1 MTIDNSYQRLLVAV
15 LIMGLLSCGPRTRN
29 TPSETQ
35 NNEGTNVEKEE
46 GGAHGAVLTTAQF
59 EALQMQL
66 DTLSQRNMGS
76 FVEANGHLEVPPQ
89 NEAIITTIIGAN
101 VVSIEVIEGEKVAK
115 NGVVAYLSHPDIIQR
130 QTEYATAYSNSLL
143 LKKEYERKERLYGA
157 GVVSGVDFERAES
170 EYRVARARMDGLA
183 AQLQQLNL
191 DLEGIRMGN
200 LYSRT
205 ALRSPIEGHVRKVG
219 VKTGQYV
226 APQTNLFEIVNT
238 DHVHADLMVFEK
250 DIHKVAEGQKVRFK
264 APSLPDRE
272 LTAEIYSVG
281 RTFEEAPQAV
291 HVHAEIENREG
302 ALIPGMYIQGRIE
315 TANENTTAL
324 PLDALVAD
332 GGKTYAFRAE
342 RKGDQWSFVPTE
354 IISGNTEGQWAAV
367 RFLDPPAANTLFAQ
381 NNAHYLMAEMQKG
394 DAEHGH

>member
-1 MTIDNSYQRLLVAV
+1 MTIDNNYQRLLMAV
-15 LIMGLLSCGPRTRN
+15 LVMGLLSCGPGMQN
-29 TPSETQ
+29 APSETQ

-46 GGAHGAVLTTAQF
+46 GEAQEARLTMAQF
-59 EALQMQL
+59 TALQMQL
-66 DTLSQRNMGS
+66 DTVSKRNMGS

-89 NEAIITTIIGAN
+89 NEATITTILGAN

-115 NGVVAYLSHPDIIQR
+115 NEVVAYLSHPDIIQK
-130 QTEYATAYSNSLL
+130 QTEYTTAYTNAQL
-143 LKKEYERKERLYGA
+143 LKKEYGRKERLYGA

-170 EYRVARARMDGLA
+170 EYRVARAKVDGLA

-191 DLEGIRMGN
+191 DLEGIRSGN

-226 APQTNLFEIVNT
+226 SPQTNLFEIVNT

-250 DIHKVAEGQKVRFK
+250 DIHKVAEGQKVSFK
-264 APSLPDRE
+264 TQSLPDRE

-315 TANENTTAL
+315 TAKENTMAL
-324 PLDALVAD
+324 PLDALVSD
-332 GGKTYAFRAE
+332 GGRTYAFRAE
-342 RKGDQWSFVPTE
+342 REGDHWRFVPME
-354 IISGNTEGQWAAV
+354 IISGNIEGEWAAV
-367 RFLDPPAANTLFAQ
+367 RFLDPPEANTLFAQ

-394 DAEHGH
+394 NAEHGH